1 MIFLPF
7 LKWNVSYV
15 TGVNATKLERSS
27 AALSLSICQEKKAI

>member
-27 AALSLSICQEKKAI
+27 AALPLSICQEKKAI